1 MEKTVK
7 KRKCTGG
14 FTLVELIVV
23 IAILAI
29 LAGVG
34 TVAYTGYIKAAN
46 KGVDKQMIGDLIYAS
61 TLADYANPG
70 LFEDSVGMI
79 ILSTNGDPQVMG
91 STDSG
96 KYQSALEDSMGDL
109 DALRLSYSGWGLSVD
124 NLSARLEEITE
135 TFQNAGLY
143 NEETGKLVPIGY
155 ADVAEEYWGYME
167 EVVTGALGSANI
179 PEEKFET
186 LMVLTSYV
194 TADQS
199 NASSMGAA
207 WTNQNN
213 GSRGETGTIMNELT
227 WKTGDEYV
235 GDVMSAVICASNGAL
250 YARQMAFARYLEKNA
265 NYDGVEEDIAALKD
279 FTKAGQPLANVSSSE
294 EYGQVLNAYLNTPV
308 SGTHSQAYVDG
319 AAFYAFMD
327 SLNNQ
332 YGGTNINFTNSTE
345 TPTIDNMP
353 DNFWEDGASYVKW
366 AAGLGTG
373 QDSVKEMQTALT
385 NASGNAVIIYADKT
399 SGTLQF
405 TVSPADANPQD
416 GEEDEVEVEVETPT
430 KAIIVTL
437 TEDDI
442 TVNPAEI
449 KTTEGNKLSYT
460 KKALTGWT
468 FGTCTVT
475 NSNKD
480 VFSVTFSKTRG
491 LYLAVEQLVSTTN
504 TEYSPIGT
512 ATLTVTMTNATTGE
526 ETTLTTTI
534 SLKALD

>member
-46 KGVDKQMIGDLIYAS
+46 KGVDKQLIGDLIYAS

-70 LFEDSVGMI
+70 LFENSVGMI
-79 ILSTNGDPQVMG
+79 ILSTDGNPQVMG

-96 KYQSALEDSMGDL
+96 KFQSALEDSMGDL
-109 DALRLSYSGWGLSVD
+109 DALSLSYSGWGLSVD
-124 NLSARLEEITE
+124 NLSARLGEITE

-167 EVVTGALGSANI
+167 EVVTGALGSTDI
-179 PEEKFET
+179 PEENFET

-194 TADQS
+194 VADQS
-199 NASSMGAA
+199 NASSMGTA
-207 WTNQNN
+207 WTNSANSDQ
-213 GSRGETGTIMNELT
+213 TDMGTILGQLT
-227 WKTGDEYV
+227 QTQYSNSTV
-235 GDVMSAVICASNGAL
+235 AFARLFASEGAA
-250 YARQMAFARYLEKNA
+250 YARNMAFARYLEKNA
-265 NYDGVEEDIAALKD
+265 SYDGVEEDIAALKD
-279 FTKAGQPLANVSSSE
+279 VM
-294 EYGQVLNAYLNTPV
+294 NAKNLTTLSTDESYRNALSTYLNTPV

-332 YGGTNINFTNSTE
+332 YGGDNISFPENTSE
-345 TPTIDNMP
+345 VPTIDNMP

-373 QDSVKEMQTALT
+373 QDSVKDMQAALM

-416 GEEDEVEVEVETPT
+416 GEEDKVEVEVETPT
-430 KAIIVTL
+430 EAITVTI
-437 TEDDI
+437 TEDSI
-442 TVNPAEI
+442 TVNPTEI
-449 KTTEGNKLSYT
+449 KTTKGDRLNYT
-460 KKALTGWT
+460 RSAPAGWT

-475 NSNKD
+475 NSNED
-480 VFSVTFSKTRG
+480 VFSVTFTKTRG
-491 LYLAVEQLVSTTN
+491 VLLAVEQLVSTTN

-512 ATLTVTMTNATTGE
+512 ATLTVTMTNNTTGAE
-526 ETTLTTTI
+526 KTLTTTI
-534 SLKALD
+534 SLKALN